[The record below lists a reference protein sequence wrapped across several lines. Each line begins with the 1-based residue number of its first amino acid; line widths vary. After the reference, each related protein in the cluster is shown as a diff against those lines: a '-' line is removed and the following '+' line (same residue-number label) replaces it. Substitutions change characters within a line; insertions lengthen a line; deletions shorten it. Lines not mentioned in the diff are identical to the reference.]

1 MKYLFWIGVAIL
13 LYILIVPTLKSQG
26 IEGEVETRAIM
37 RSLIC
42 AKDFDF
48 AHRDLTESYGEEV
61 IWEGITTGNK
71 ILVRL
76 YMNKEKG
83 LWTVFE
89 IYPDGSGCA
98 AFGGNQSTLRETTSG
113 TEQ

>member
-71 ILVRL
+71 IL
-76 YMNKEKG
+76 
-83 LWTVFE
+83 WTVFE